1 MQYCV
6 RTTSALLAST
16 RLTINGSPL
25 NGTAVSP
32 GTAQTVWCRSAIT
45 NATAGDVVNVQM
57 FGLLGAATLMNPGG
71 AEMVIERLAD
81 IIP

>member
-1 MQYCV
+1 
-6 RTTSALLAST
+6 
-16 RLTINGSPL
+16 
-25 NGTAVSP
+25 
-32 GTAQTVWCRSAIT
+32 
-45 NATAGDVVNVQM
+45 M